1 MVEIETK
8 KTTNP
13 KVLEDINELIK
24 KCDYEYDVDVHD
36 LDEESLAMLVESLNT
51 IPFLTSHKI
60 VVCKFPKFLYKPD
73 RLANYPLHSIMTT
86 FYHKYSNLKIADI
99 KNKYFYNILQ
109 LKGLYLNIFII

>member
-1 MVEIETK
+1 MFPPEKQAAPEADNTP
-8 KTTNP
+8 TTN
-13 KVLEDINELIK
+13 
-24 KCDYEYDVDVHD
+24 
-36 LDEESLAMLVESLNT
+36 ANT
-51 IPFLTSHKI
+51 I
-60 VVCKFPKFLYKPD
+60 KFLYKPD